1 MFHIKTIKSIY
12 LIQFHDLNSSDVDKF
27 FYFISSLFENK
38 KYFKLIFDLSN
49 MKVSDSAFL
58 PKIIPFM
65 VKNKKNTITY
75 IDKTAIIIKN
85 KTIKNIFNNFVFKI
99 HPPVKPNIITNKIDE
114 ALDFLY

>member
-1 MFHIKTIKSIY
+1 MFHIKIINSIY
-12 LIQFHDLNSSDVDKF
+12 LIQIHDLNSNDVDKF
-27 FYFISSLFENK
+27 FNFISSLFENK
-38 KYFKLIFDLSN
+38 TFFKLIFDLSD
-49 MKVSDSAFL
+49 MKVSDSTFL

-65 VKNKKNTITY
+65 VKNKNNTITY

-85 KTIKNIFNNFVFKI
+85 KLIKDIFNNFVFKI

>member
-1 MFHIKTIKSIY
+1 MFHIKIIKSIY
-12 LIQFHDLNSSDVDKF
+12 LIQFHDLNSNDVDNF
-27 FYFISSLFENK
+27 FIFITSLFEK
-38 KYFKLIFDLSN
+38 KEFFKLIFDLSN
-49 MKVSDSAFL
+49 MKISDSTFL

-65 VKNKKNTITY
+65 IKNKTNTITY

-85 KTIKNIFNNFVFKI
+85 KTIKKIFDNFVFKI